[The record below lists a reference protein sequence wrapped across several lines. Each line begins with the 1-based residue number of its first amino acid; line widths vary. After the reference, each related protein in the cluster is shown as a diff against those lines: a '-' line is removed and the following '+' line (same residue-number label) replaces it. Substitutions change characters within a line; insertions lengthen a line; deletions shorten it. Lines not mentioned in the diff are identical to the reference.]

1 MAQQNRRL
9 LSIKSPLGDGVL
21 IATRLSATEE
31 LGLPYAIEV
40 DVLGPDS
47 IVPSGLLTQ
56 PITVTVWQR
65 AGDQDVKRHFH
76 GLVAEFQRLG
86 PGPSQLETYRLVA
99 VPGIWRLGLR
109 RNCRVFQGKTVQ
121 AIVNEVL
128 GEHDQAAPS
137 WGILPP
143 LQAIDYCTQ
152 FNETDL
158 EFVSRLLEEHGLT
171 YYFTHGESSHALCIS
186 STAPGFPGF
195 EGGDVKA
202 TQSRPGFFD
211 LRDWRRSN
219 RARTAGADLQDMDGE
234 RSQPSVVTSRMSKS
248 RVYADEPAMWSA
260 GRHFRWPG
268 GMSTR
273 PGVDPAKILMASH
286 ETASEHFEASA
297 LDPRFVAGA
306 RMNVGVV
313 LEDGT
318 EAGEQYVVTAA
329 RHAAQDD
336 SQLSAGS
343 GGTEDYAGALTL
355 VKASRDWMPQARH
368 ERPVMA
374 GLYSAK
380 VTGPPGEKIHV
391 DEFGRIKV
399 RFRWDRAGPDDDA
412 SSIWVRVM
420 QAAAGAWG
428 GTWFLP
434 RVGDEVLVAFLDG
447 DPDRP
452 VVTGAVYG
460 KDAKPPFEPAN
471 YKARSGI
478 RTRSYKSDS
487 ADDANVLRFED
498 KKDGEEILLHAQK
511 DLTVE
516 VEHDETRTVQNAR
529 TTTIKDSHDTLKVE
543 KGNRVT
549 TVSKGD
555 DTHTVETGNRSATI
569 KQGNEAVTV
578 EMGNESHAIKLGN
591 LTVKCDLGSITLE
604 AMQSITLKVGQSTVV
619 VDQMG
624 VTVKGMMITQ
634 EAQLT
639 CKSKGVMVQEEG
651 SAMVQVQGGIVMIN

>member
-1 MAQQNRRL
+1 
-9 LSIKSPLGDGVL
+9 
-21 IATRLSATEE
+21 
-31 LGLPYAIEV
+31 
-40 DVLGPDS
+40 
-47 IVPSGLLTQ
+47 
-56 PITVTVWQR
+56 
-65 AGDQDVKRHFH
+65 
-76 GLVAEFQRLG
+76 
-86 PGPSQLETYRLVA
+86 
-99 VPGIWRLGLR
+99 
-109 RNCRVFQGKTVQ
+109 
-121 AIVNEVL
+121 
-128 GEHDQAAPS
+128 
-137 WGILPP
+137 
-143 LQAIDYCTQ
+143 
-152 FNETDL
+152 
-158 EFVSRLLEEHGLT
+158 
-171 YYFTHGESSHALCIS
+171 
-186 STAPGFPGF
+186 
-195 EGGDVKA
+195 
-202 TQSRPGFFD
+202 
-211 LRDWRRSN
+211 
-219 RARTAGADLQDMDGE
+219 
-234 RSQPSVVTSRMSKS
+234 
-248 RVYADEPAMWSA
+248 
-260 GRHFRWPG
+260 
-268 GMSTR
+268 
-273 PGVDPAKILMASH
+273 
-286 ETASEHFEASA
+286 
-297 LDPRFVAGA
+297 
-306 RMNVGVV
+306 
-313 LEDGT
+313 
-318 EAGEQYVVTAA
+318 
-329 RHAAQDD
+329 
-336 SQLSAGS
+336 
-343 GGTEDYAGALTL
+343 
-355 VKASRDWMPQARH
+355 
-368 ERPVMA
+368 
-374 GLYSAK
+374 
-380 VTGPPGEKIHV
+380 
-391 DEFGRIKV
+391 
-399 RFRWDRAGPDDDA
+399 
-412 SSIWVRVM
+412 
-420 QAAAGAWG
+420 
-428 GTWFLP
+428 
-434 RVGDEVLVAFLDG
+434 VGDEVLVAFLDG

-549 TVSKGD
+549 TVNKGD